1 MSFTSLTFILFLIFV
16 FYTYWSIKKRQ
27 IQNLLLVF
35 SSYIFYAWWDWRF
48 CFLMLFS
55 SLVDFI
61 LGLLLSS
68 SEDSKK
74 RTLILCISLIS
85 NLGLL
90 GFFKYFNF
98 FIDNLQ
104 LATNQIGIQLSPL
117 TLQVILPVGISF
129 YTFQTLSY
137 TIDIYR
143 KQLQPTRNLIDYVA
157 FVSFFPQL
165 VAGPIERASHL
176 LPQFLSPRQFSDE
189 RARDGLRQMLVGFFK
204 KMVLADN
211 LAVIVDATYGNVSEQ
226 SGITLLLATACFAF
240 QIYYDFSGYSDIAI
254 GTAKLFG
261 IELMQNF
268 AYPYFSQ
275 SVGEFWR
282 RWHISLST
290 WFRDYVYIPL
300 GGSRVTASKKVRNV
314 LITFIISGFWHG
326 ASWTFGLWGALNGA
340 LLIPEMF
347 SRVSQSQ
354 GRRSHLPGGEGLLPT
369 PAVLGRMFMT
379 FFMICLTWVF
389 FRSATVVEAFSILQK
404 ILVGLWQSDGYLAT
418 FNVLNSNVEYQQ
430 TLVLLIGF
438 IGLEWLRRNHDHVL
452 AKLEFHRIGRW
463 GIYTTAMLAIMTWG
477 TRTAGTF
484 IYFQF

>member
-1 MSFTSLTFILFLIFV
+1 MNFTSLTFLIFC
-16 FYTYWSIKKRQ
+16 I
-27 IQNLLLVF
+27 LVF
-35 SSYIFYAWWDWRF
+35 SLYWAVENRRLQNFLLVVSSYTFYGWWDWRF
-48 CFLMLFS
+48 CFLMLIS
-55 SLVDFI
+55 SSVDFA
-61 LGLLLSS
+61 LGLLMYQ
-68 SEDSKK
+68 SEYLRQRK
-74 RTLILCISLIS
+74 LILSMSIVA

-90 GFFKYFNF
+90 GFFKYANF
-98 FIDNLQ
+98 FVDNLELIATQ
-104 LATNQIGIQLSPL
+104 LGVQLSPF
-117 TLQVILPVGISF
+117 TLKVILPVGISF

-143 KQLQPTRNLIDYVA
+143 NQLQPTRSLIDYLA

-176 LPQFLSPRQFSDE
+176 LPQFLSPRQFNDQM
-189 RARDGLRQMLVGFFK
+189 ARDGLRQMLVGFFK

-211 LAVIVDATYGNVSEQ
+211 LAVIVDGTYGNVADQ
-226 SGITLLLATACFAF
+226 SGAALLMATVCFAF

-300 GGSRVTASKKVRNV
+300 GGSRASTLGRMRNV

-326 ASWTFGLWGALNGA
+326 AAWTFGIWGALNGA
-340 LLIPEMF
+340 VLLLETSVG
-347 SRVSQSQ
+347 SRVQRVRSQT
-354 GRRSHLPGGEGLLPT
+354 PGGEGLLPSLMI
-369 PAVLGRMFMT
+369 LGRMLLT
-379 FFMICLTWVF
+379 FLIICLTWVF
-389 FRSATVVEAFSILQK
+389 FRSATLGEAFTILQK
-404 ILVGLWQSDGYLAT
+404 IAIDLWNLDSYRLAIT
-418 FNVLNSNVEYQQ
+418 AISSQAENQQ
-430 TLVLLIGF
+430 TLILLVIF
-438 IGLEWLRRNHDHVL
+438 IGLEWLRRKHNHIL
-452 AKLEFHRIGRW
+452 AKIELLRLGRW
-463 GIYTTAMLAIMTWG
+463 GIYTATIFAIMTFG